1 MYHQSETGWTIMEH
15 ETIPYY
21 ILNEMTTGTKSHM
34 TVLYM

>member
-1 MYHQSETGWTIMEH
+1 MEH